1 MSRHRYRWRG
11 LAPDYARA
19 GIGGLFTVGPL
30 LFTRPASVM
39 LWLLIISAA
48 MFLVFGLQ
56 TALRQATV
64 LELTAS
70 GICARG
76 PLGAAIKW
84 EELRDVDVRYY
95 STRRD
100 RSHGWMQ
107 VTLRGNS
114 RRVRFDSSI
123 TDFTQV
129 VRAAVAAAAARNVP
143 ISPSSLGN
151 LRALG
156 IQPGGDPTVS
166 DRMPG
171 KNRK

>member
-1 MSRHRYRWRG
+1 MSRHRYLLRT

-19 GIGGLFTVGPL
+19 GVGGLFTAGPL

-39 LWLLIISAA
+39 LWLLIIGAA
-48 MFLVFGLQ
+48 MFLAFGLQ

-64 LELTAS
+64 LELSAS

-100 RSHGWMQ
+100 RSSGWMQ

-114 RRVRFDSSI
+114 KRVRFDSSI

-129 VRAAVAAAAARNVP
+129 VRAAVAAADAGGVP
-143 ISPSSLGN
+143 LSASSLNN

-156 IQPGGDPTVS
+156 IHPGGDPAAP